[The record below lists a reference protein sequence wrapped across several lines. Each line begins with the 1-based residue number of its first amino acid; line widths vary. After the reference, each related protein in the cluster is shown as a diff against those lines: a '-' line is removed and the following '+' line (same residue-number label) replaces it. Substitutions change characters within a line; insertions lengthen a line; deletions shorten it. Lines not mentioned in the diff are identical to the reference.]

1 MAATA
6 PIAPLP
12 SRLSFCL
19 PTSPRTATT
28 TTNETAICD
37 KLEPNAKTKVDFES
51 PAKAKI
57 REEGILVDTST
68 VRKQSPLRKSPV
80 KTVVGQALAKAG
92 EAPLPPPIP
101 EADSMTKS
109 EGSVSSPSP
118 SKRRLVLEA

>member
-37 KLEPNAKTKVDFES
+37 KLEPNAKPIES

-57 REEGILVDTST
+57 REEGVLVDTSA

-118 SKRRLVLEA
+118 SKRR